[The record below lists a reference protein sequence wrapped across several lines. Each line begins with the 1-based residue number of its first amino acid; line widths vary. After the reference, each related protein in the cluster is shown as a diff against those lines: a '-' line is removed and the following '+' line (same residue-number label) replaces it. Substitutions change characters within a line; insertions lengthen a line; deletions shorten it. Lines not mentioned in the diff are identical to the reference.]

1 MKAIYKK
8 ELRGYFQ
15 GIIGWLFLFFFLLLT
30 GIYVYVDNILGGYP
44 YFEVVLD
51 PMAMIFAFIVPM
63 ITMRL
68 MAEEKKQKTDQLLL
82 TSGVP
87 VEKIIGGKLLAAL
100 TLFGIALAACCLIPL
115 VLSMY
120 GNVNYA
126 TAYSSILAFFL
137 MGSTYIAIGTFVS
150 CTTEHQILAA
160 IITYGAIFFTMLAP
174 GIGGVFETDSK
185 TAYVVFAIL
194 GIVLISVIYMLMKNT
209 LITVIFAVIT
219 EGPLICVKLI
229 KPSLLEGRVADL
241 FSAFGIS
248 SKQSDFINGVFNLST
263 VIYYLSIAALFYF
276 LSVQAVK
283 KRRWN

>member
-15 GIIGWLFLFFFLLLT
+15 SIIGWLFLFFFLLLT
-30 GIYVYVDNILGGYP
+30 GIYVFVDNILGGYP

-51 PMAMIFAFIVPM
+51 PMAMVFAFIVPM
-63 ITMRL
+63 ITMRQ
-68 MAEEKKQKTDQLLL
+68 MAEERKQKTDQLLL
-82 TSGVP
+82 TSGVSI
-87 VEKIIGGKLLAAL
+87 EKIIGGKLLAAI
-100 TLFGIALAACCLIPL
+100 TLFAVPIAAWCIVPLA
-115 VLSMY
+115 LSAY
-120 GNVNYA
+120 GNVNFA
-126 TAYSSILAFFL
+126 SAYSAILAFFL
-137 MGSTYIAIGTFVS
+137 MGCTYIAIGTFVS

-174 GIGGVFETDSK
+174 GIGGLFENDSK
-185 TAYVVFAIL
+185 TAYIVFALL
-194 GIVLISVIYMLMKNT
+194 GIVLISVIYMLLKNT
-209 LITVIFAVIT
+209 LITVIFAVLT
-219 EGPLICVKLI
+219 EGPLICVKFI
-229 KPSLLEGRVADL
+229 KPSLLDGRVAKL

-263 VIYYLSIAALFYF
+263 VIYYLSIVALFYF